1 VLETDG
7 PRRRL
12 LIAVGHTA
20 GHVYPALAIADAYRA
35 AFPDVDLRFAGTTDG
50 PATRLLAARGLVL
63 EPIESSPFGNVRTL
77 GRLAAVPRILTGIAQ
92 ARRLLA
98 AHGSRLVIGLGSY
111 VSGPVLLAGRSLG
124 LRLAIHEAN
133 AVPGIA
139 NRLLAPLAHRIYLG
153 SATVAGAFPARRRR
167 VTGHPVRAD
176 IAELGSVPR
185 MAPERLRAVRV
196 LVMSGTRSAA
206 FLADRVP
213 DLLAAIERRGLVI
226 EAFHQSGDQSHNEVA
241 HAYRRAGVKATV
253 VPYLDDIASA
263 FRSADLL
270 IAPSGA
276 GVVAEA
282 AVAGIPALYVAL
294 GDAAGDHQAANAV
307 AATAAGAG
315 LAVRETEWRSE
326 TLAGCLAALLADAKA
341 WEAMSMAA
349 RRLAVPN
356 AAERIVVDC
365 EALMLGRW

>member
-1 VLETDG
+1 VPPTDG

-20 GHVYPALAIADAYRA
+20 GHVYPALAIAEAYRA
-35 AFPDVDLRFAGTTDG
+35 AFPDVDVRFAGSGDG
-50 PATRLLAARGLVL
+50 PAARLLRAHGFVL
-63 EPIESSPFGNVRTL
+63 EPVASSPFGNVGTL
-77 GRLAAVPRILTGIAQ
+77 GRLAAVPRILAGIAQ

-98 AHGSRLVIGLGSY
+98 ASGSRLVMGLGSY
-111 VSGPVLLAGRSLG
+111 ASGPVLVAGRSLG

-153 SATVAGAFPARRRR
+153 SATVASAFPARRRR
-167 VTGHPVRAD
+167 VTGHPVRPA
-176 IAELGSVPR
+176 IAELASVPR
-185 MAPERLRAVRV
+185 MAPERIRAVRV
-196 LVMSGTRSAA
+196 LIMSGTRSAA
-206 FLADRVP
+206 FLAQRVP
-213 DLLAAIERRGLVI
+213 DLLAAVERRGLVV
-226 EAFHQSGDQSHNEVA
+226 EALHQAGDHAPNEVA

-253 VPYLDDIASA
+253 VPYFDDIASA
-263 FRSADLL
+263 LRAADLL

-276 GVVAEA
+276 GIVAEA
-282 AVAGIPALYVAL
+282 AVAGLPALYVAL
-294 GDAAGDHQAANAV
+294 GDAAGDHQTANAV
-307 AATAAGAG
+307 AAAAAGAG
-315 LAVRETEWRSE
+315 LAAREREWQCE
-326 TLAGCLAALLADAKA
+326 TLAACLSALLLDAHA
-341 WEAMSMAA
+341 WTTMSMAA

>member
-1 VLETDG
+1 
-7 PRRRL
+7 
-12 LIAVGHTA
+12 
-20 GHVYPALAIADAYRA
+20 VYPALAVADAYRA
-35 AFPDVDLRFAGTTDG
+35 AFPDVQVRFAGTTDG
-50 PATRLLAARGLVL
+50 PAGRLLASRGLPLDPVL
-63 EPIESSPFGNVRTL
+63 SAPFGNVRTV
-77 GRLAAVPRILTGIAQ
+77 GRLAAVPRIVTGTVQ
-92 ARRLLA
+92 ARRLLVA
-98 AHGSRLVIGLGSY
+98 GRSRLVLGLGGY
-111 VSGPVLLAGRSLG
+111 ASGPVLLAGRSLG

-139 NRLLAPLAHRIYLG
+139 NRLLAPLVHRIYLG
-153 SATVAGAFPARRRR
+153 SAAVAPAFSARRRL

-185 MAPERLRAVRV
+185 MSPERDRAVRV

-206 FLADRVP
+206 FLAAHVP
-213 DLLAAIERRGLVI
+213 EMLAAVERRGPVI
-226 EAFHQSGDQSHNEVA
+226 EVLHQSGDFAPNELA
-241 HAYRRAGVKATV
+241 YAYRRVGVKATV

-263 FRSADLL
+263 FRAADLL

-282 AVAGIPALYVAL
+282 AVAGVPTLYVAL
-294 GDAAGDHQAANAV
+294 GDAAGDHQAANAL
-307 AATAAGAG
+307 AAAAAGAG
-315 LAVRETEWRSE
+315 LAVRESEWQGE
-326 TLAGCLAALLADAKA
+326 TLDAKVAALLADGKA
-341 WEAMSMAA
+341 WTAMTMAA